1 MNDARKPETMNRNSY
16 SDALVFFGA
25 TAIHPY
31 PTFVEVERKVGDA
44 YSKTRLTPRAK
55 QLFSW
60 RYERPRR

>member
-1 MNDARKPETMNRNSY
+1 MSDPRKRETMNSNSH

-25 TAIHPY
+25 TAIHRY

-44 YSKTRLTPRAK
+44 YDKTRLTPRAK

-60 RYERPRR
+60 RYYRPRR

>member
-1 MNDARKPETMNRNSY
+1 MNSNSH

-25 TAIHPY
+25 TAIHRY

-44 YSKTRLTPRAK
+44 YDKTRLTPRAK

-60 RYERPRR
+60 RYYRQRR